1 MKKTA
6 NELRGRTEWLAWLQR
21 PGFLMLLF
29 IATLLIPA
37 TAFSQRTVTGKVLDA
52 SGSPVR
58 GASVQVKGTSS
69 GTSTDDKGN
78 FSLSAEKGAIITVSN
93 IGFSDTEYML
103 GDEET
108 LTIRLNAL
116 VKDMSEVVVVG
127 YGSQRKRD
135 VTGATVSVS
144 EQALREVP
152 VPNLQQALLG
162 RAAGLEI
169 QTVGNQPGAGA
180 QIRIRGIR
188 SISGSNEPLFVLDGI
203 PYDGNL
209 NDINPDDVASV
220 DVLKDASAT
229 AIYGSRGANGV
240 VLITTKKGRS
250 GESRISYNGYYGL
263 GKPAYKYP
271 LFNASEYQ
279 AMRNLSPWTNGYMAE
294 ELNGI
299 AEGRNT
305 DWQDLMYGTAMRTD
319 HNISVS
325 GGAGGSTFS
334 LGGGYYN
341 ETTVM
346 PGEEFTRY
354 TLRGTIDTRIGR
366 KIKMGLSTQNT
377 LSIAD
382 GSQFVSGAA
391 MFRTLAL
398 SPLMPAYNDD
408 GSLYLIPNGNIDDN
422 NGDGR
427 YSPLLLK
434 EGPKTWTDRVRRLR
448 TFNALY
454 GEYEF
459 TKGLR
464 YRVNLG
470 LTYAQQFGGQFRS
483 ADRPGNPSFFRAG
496 LGNIARVDNGEN
508 WSYTLENLLFYDTR
522 IKNDHKISFT
532 GLYSIQESQSFN
544 NFVQKD
550 SITEDFV
557 EFYNLALST
566 PVNSANTGLGGGETK
581 SSLIS
586 YMARLNY
593 AFRDK
598 YLLTLTYRR
607 DGSSRLAPGNQWF
620 DYPAISAGWVIS
632 DEPFMGKAEWISAL
646 KLRAGWGRT
655 SNQSINPYQS
665 KGLVNNSNGLP
676 TNGDIGAAGGV
687 IRYNYGPTIVTGYN
701 VVTLPNPNLSW
712 EFTSTTNIGLDFS
725 FFKDRIT
732 GSFEYYYSKT
742 DDILYNVNLP
752 VTSGVAGAFAT
763 NVGQMEN
770 KGFELSISSVNYTS
784 KSGFTWSTDLNLF
797 TNNNKLLRLSGNV
810 NQDIGSQLF
819 VGHSMT
825 AIYDYRSQGIWQL
838 DEAAAAA
845 ALGAVPGQI
854 KLQDISGPD
863 GRPDGIVNS
872 TYDRTIIGD
881 MDADL
886 QGGMTHRFS
895 FKGFDLSTV
904 LHARFGG
911 KLVSQVH
918 APYASYISVLDGRR
932 NAIKVDY
939 WTPNN
944 PSNWFPM
951 PQPNYSTVTDGW
963 RTLGYYDASFVRIRS
978 INLGYT
984 FQPNLLKKLNA
995 QNMRIYF
1002 TIDNVALLYSP
1013 FWEKTGVDPQ
1023 ATVSGDRGVGGAYSN
1038 LRTNANGNGALIVG
1052 LGTPPRRTYTFGL
1065 NLTL

>member
-6 NELRGRTEWLAWLQR
+6 KEVRRTTFRPVGKKSVSLGILLLATI
-21 PGFLMLLF
+21 LL
-29 IATLLIPA
+29 LPA
-37 TAFSQRTVTGKVLDA
+37 WVLAQQTVTGKVLDA
-52 SGSPVR
+52 TGAPVK
-58 GASVQVKGTSS
+58 GASVQVKGTTT
-69 GTSTDDKGN
+69 GTATDDKGN
-78 FSLSAEKGAIITVSN
+78 FSITAAKGAVLTVSN
-93 IGFSDTEYML
+93 VGFSDTEYMV
-103 GDEET
+103 GEESQ

-116 VKDMSEVVVVG
+116 VRDMSEVVIVG

-135 VTGATVSVS
+135 VTGAVVSVS

-169 QTVGNQPGAGA
+169 QTVGNQPGAGG
-180 QIRIRGIR
+180 QIRIRGVR

-209 NDINPDDVASV
+209 NDINPDDVASI

-250 GESRISYNGYYGL
+250 GDTRLSYNGYYGL
-263 GKPAYKYP
+263 GKPAYHYP
-271 LFNASEYQ
+271 LFNAEEYQ
-279 AMRNLSPWTNGYMAE
+279 AMRNLSPWTNGYMPE

-305 DWQDLMYGTAMRTD
+305 DWQDLLYGTAMRTD
-319 HNISVS
+319 HNLSVS

-346 PGEEFTRY
+346 PGEEYKRFTV
-354 TLRGTIDTRIGR
+354 RGTIDTRIGKR
-366 KIKMGLSTQNT
+366 IKLGLTTQNT
-377 LSIAD
+377 LSVAL

-398 SPLMPAYNDD
+398 SPLMPAYNPD
-408 GSLYLIPNGNIDDN
+408 GSLYLIPNGNLDDN

-434 EGPKTWTDRVRRLR
+434 DGPKTWNDRVRRLR

-459 TKGLR
+459 MKGLR
-464 YRVNLG
+464 YRINLG
-470 LTYAQQFGGQFRS
+470 LTYAQEQGGQFRG
-483 ADRPGNPSFFRAG
+483 ADRPDNPSFFRAG
-496 LGNIARVDNGEN
+496 LGNIARVDNGET
-508 WSYTLENLLFYDTR
+508 WGYTLENLLFYDKQ
-522 IKNDHKISFT
+522 IGQDHKLSFT
-532 GLYSIQESQSFN
+532 GMYSIQETQSFN

-557 EFYNLALST
+557 QFYNLALST
-566 PVNSANTGLGGGETK
+566 PVNSGNTGLGGGETK

-593 AFRDK
+593 TFRDK

-620 DYPAISAGWVIS
+620 DYPAISAGWMIS
-632 DEPFMGKAEWISAL
+632 DEDFMKKTEWLSTL

-655 SNQSINPYQS
+655 SNQAINPYQS

-676 TNGDIGAAGGV
+676 TNGDIGAAGGI

-712 EFTSTTNIGLDFS
+712 EFTGTTNIGLDFGLL
-725 FFKDRIT
+725 KNRIT
-732 GSFEYYYSKT
+732 GSLEYYHSKT
-742 DDILYNVNLP
+742 DKVLYNVNLP

-763 NVGQMEN
+763 NVGKMEN
-770 KGFELSISSVNYTS
+770 KGFELSVSSVNYTS
-784 KSGFTWSTDLNLF
+784 ASGFTWSTDLNLF
-797 TNNNKLLRLSGNV
+797 TNKNKLLKLSSNV
-810 NQDIGSQLF
+810 DREIGSQLF

-825 AIYDYRSQGIWQL
+825 ALYDFKSGGVWQQG
-838 DEAAAAA
+838 EAAQAA

-854 KLQDISGPD
+854 KLLDISGPD
-863 GRPDGIVNS
+863 GRPDGVVS
-872 TYDRTIIGD
+872 ADYDQTIIGD
-881 MDADL
+881 MDANL
-886 QGGMTHRFS
+886 QGGMTQRIS
-895 FKGFDLSTV
+895 FKGFDLSAV
-904 LHARFGG
+904 FHARFGG
-911 KLVSQVH
+911 LLVSQVH
-918 APYASYISVLDGRR
+918 APFASYISVLDGRR

-939 WTPNN
+939 WTPTN

-951 PQPNYSTVTDGW
+951 PQPNISTVNVGW
-963 RTLGYYDASFVRIRS
+963 RTLGYYDASFIRIRS

-984 FQPNLLKKLNA
+984 FQRNVLRKLNA
-995 QNMRIYF
+995 QSMRVYF

-1013 FWEKTGVDPQ
+1013 FYKKTGVDPQ
-1023 ATVSGDRGVGGAYSN
+1023 ATVAGDRGVGGSYNN
-1038 LRTNANGNGALIVG
+1038 LRTNDRGNGALVVG
-1052 LGTPPRRTYTFGL
+1052 LGTPPRRTFTFGL

>member
-1 MKKTA
+1 MKQTA
-6 NELRGRTEWLAWLQR
+6 NDLLRTKTGIALHAFR
-21 PGFLMLLF
+21 MLLLATTFF
-29 IATLLIPA
+29 IPTLLLA
-37 TAFSQRTVTGKVLDA
+37 QRVVNGKVTDA
-52 SGSPVR
+52 SGAPVK
-58 GASVQVKGTSS
+58 GASIQVKGTTV
-69 GTSTDDKGN
+69 GTSTDDNGN
-78 FSLSAEKGAIITVSN
+78 FTIAAEKGAVLLVSN
-93 IGFSDTEYML
+93 VGFSDAEFAV
-103 GDEET
+103 GEEAS

-116 VKDMSEVVVVG
+116 VKDMSEVVIVG

-209 NDINPDDVASV
+209 NDINPDDVASI

-271 LFNASEYQ
+271 LFNAEEYQ

-299 AEGRNT
+299 AIGRNT
-305 DWQDLMYGTAMRTD
+305 DWQDLMYETAMRTD

-325 GGAGGSTFS
+325 GGANGSTFS

-346 PGEEFTRY
+346 PGEEYTRY

-366 KIKMGLSTQNT
+366 RIKIGLSTQNT
-377 LSIAD
+377 LSISE
-382 GSQFVSGAA
+382 GSQFVNGAA

-408 GSLYLIPNGNIDDN
+408 GSLYLIPHGNIDDN

-434 EGPKTWTDRVRRLR
+434 DGPKTWNDRVRRLR

-459 TKGLR
+459 LKGLR

-470 LTYAQQFGGQFRS
+470 LTYAQQFNGQFRG
-483 ADRPGNPSFFRAG
+483 ADRPDNPSFFRAG
-496 LGNIARVDNGEN
+496 LGNIARVENGEN

-532 GLYSIQESQSFN
+532 GLYSIQEAQSFN

-557 EFYNLALST
+557 EYYNLALST
-566 PVNSANTGLGGGETK
+566 PVNSANTGLGGGESK

-632 DEPFMGKAEWISAL
+632 DESFMGKADWVSTL

-655 SNQSINPYQS
+655 SNQAINPYQS

-687 IRYNYGPTIVTGYN
+687 IRYNYGPTVVTGYN

-725 FFKDRIT
+725 LFKDRIT
-732 GSFEYYYSKT
+732 GSFEYYTSKT

-752 VTSGVAGAFAT
+752 VTSGVAGAFAS

-770 KGFELSISSVNYTS
+770 KGFELSISSVNYRS
-784 KSGFTWSTDLNLF
+784 KSGFTWSTDINLF
-797 TNNNKLLRLSGNV
+797 TNRNQLLRLSSNV
-810 NQDIGSQLF
+810 REDVGSQLF

-825 AIYDYRSQGIWQL
+825 AIYDYRNQGIWQL
-838 DEAAAAA
+838 SEAAQAA

-863 GRPDGIVNS
+863 GRPDGVVNS

-895 FKGFDLSTV
+895 YKGFDLSTV
-904 LHARFGG
+904 IHARFGG
-911 KLVSQVH
+911 LLVSQVH

-932 NAIKVDY
+932 NTIKVDY

-963 RTLGYYDASFVRIRS
+963 RTLGYYDASFIRIRS
-978 INLGYT
+978 INLGYS
-984 FQPNLLKKLNA
+984 FSPNLLKKINA
-995 QNMRIYF
+995 QNMRVYF

-1013 FWEKTGVDPQ
+1013 FYEKTGVDPQ

-1038 LRTNANGNGALIVG
+1038 LRTNDRGNGALVVG

-1065 NLTL
+1065 NVTL